1 MGAYIEWNNQYKY
14 VANQLGFTYTSVYN
28 LTDGLAGYL
37 RGDYDFLGVD
47 APVGAALGSEYLQVP
62 QVGSAMAVVYKISA
76 LPSNATLRLS
86 REVLARI
93 WCDSYTRS
101 ASPANTKFL
110 PSCSGSFMN

>member
-1 MGAYIEWNNQYKY
+1 VGAYIEWNNQYKY

-47 APVGAALGSEYLQVP
+47 AIVAPAQLGPEYLQVP
-62 QVGSAMAVVYKISA
+62 QLGSAMAVVYKISA
-76 LPSNATLRLS
+76 LPANATLRLS

-93 WCDSYTRS
+93 WYNSP
-101 ASPANTKFL
+101 SPANTKFL
-110 PSCSGSFMN
+110 PPCSGPSMN